1 MTDEELQAA
10 IERAVLEER
19 ERCIQIATLPRMT
32 PKDIIRVIKEGKVLN
47 PKDLE

>member
-1 MTDEELQAA
+1 MSPAELQAA

-19 ERCIQIATLPRMT
+19 ERCIQIASLPHMT
-32 PKDIIRVIKEGKVLN
+32 PKDIVRVIKEGKVLN